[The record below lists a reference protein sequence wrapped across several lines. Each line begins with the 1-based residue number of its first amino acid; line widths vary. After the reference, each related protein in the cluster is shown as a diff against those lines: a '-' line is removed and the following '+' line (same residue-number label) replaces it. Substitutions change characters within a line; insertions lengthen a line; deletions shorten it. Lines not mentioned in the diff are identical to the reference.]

1 MITVNQSQVDAFA
14 AFLPTLLAVK
24 PFDFCGEAEGVL
36 FPRKNSPGTID
47 AFFFNAA
54 HQFGFWFLDGNK
66 YSGPMISQV
75 GGIDRKGSD
84 YLFYCTQR
92 ALNRDPDF
100 FKPEKLVE
108 MNAADCDAI
117 FHNDAGRNP
126 LPMWAEHRNFIYEYA
141 DWFAENKT
149 TPEQIVF
156 KANKARKPLKYF
168 LEQLRAI
175 PGYREDPLQKKSML
189 LAVILEN
196 RPEHFLKVTDPE
208 TAVPIIDYHL
218 QRSALRTGL
227 ISLGDDNLNKRL
239 QSRVQVSKETE
250 GEIRKA
256 VYQAIEEL
264 VKKSGLS
271 VAAVDYFFFTNRTRC
286 PEMSEPKCAECP
298 VRSICKKE
306 TGLFQPVFRT
316 TYY

>member
-1 MITVNQSQVDAFA
+1 MIKINQQQVDAFA
-14 AFLPTLLAVK
+14 HYLPTLSTLQ
-24 PFDFCGEAEGVL
+24 PFDFCGNAEGVL
-36 FPRKNSPGTID
+36 FPHRNSPGAID

-54 HQFGFWFLDGNK
+54 HQFGFWFMDGNR
-66 YSGPMISQV
+66 YRGPMIAQA
-75 GGIDRKGSD
+75 GGVDRKGSD
-84 YLFYCTQR
+84 FLFYCTQR
-92 ALNRDPDF
+92 ALNRDSQF
-100 FKPEKLVE
+100 FKPEKLAE
-108 MNAADCDAI
+108 MNAADCDAL
-117 FHNDAGRNP
+117 FHDDYGRNP
-126 LPMWAEHRNFIYEYA
+126 LPMWPEHRNIMYAYA
-141 DWFAENKT
+141 DWFVENKT

-168 LEQLRAI
+168 LEQLRMI
-175 PGYREDPLQKKSML
+175 PGYREDPLQKKAML

-196 RPEHFLKVTDPE
+196 RPEKFLKVTDPE
-208 TAVPIIDYHL
+208 SAVPIIDYHL

-227 ISLGDDNLNKRL
+227 VGTDDEHLRARL
-239 QSRVQVSKETE
+239 ISRVQVSKEIE

-256 VYQAIEEL
+256 TYQAIESL

-298 VRSICKKE
+298 VRTICKKE